1 MRCPQN
7 ECHLRAPRVNT
18 NSRVEMGRASLL
30 RTAGEA
36 VILLGR
42 GQRNR
47 GEGVAF
53 SLERS
58 ATFSLLGGTV
68 SQQPSPAKGKTWE
81 ITEDH
86 QQAARSRAK
95 KPPAPQGPVCESQCC
110 QWLFV
115 LPARWWEAQ
124 NVNHLPVL
132 EMLTQ
137 GTPFNPPYP
146 LNQRLFLFHSMVKFW
161 RAGVFLYH

>member
-1 MRCPQN
+1 MFPGRTQIQGRR
-7 ECHLRAPRVNT
+7 RAGQA
-18 NSRVEMGRASLL
+18 SHGRL
-30 RTAGEA
+30 GEA
-36 VILLGR
+36 AILLGR

-47 GEGVAF
+47 GERVAF

-58 ATFSLLGGTV
+58 ATSSLLGGTV

-95 KPPAPQGPVCESQCC
+95 KPPAPQGPVCASRCR

-115 LPARWWEAQ
+115 LPARRWGAQ
-124 NVNHLPVL
+124 NVNRLPAL
-132 EMLTQ
+132 ERLTQ

-146 LNQRLFLFHSMVKFW
+146 LNQRILLFH
-161 RAGVFLYH
+161 